1 MVKLS
6 NQDHYFHSVLISYL
20 RSNLWILMEGMM
32 IKPLCLMLI
41 TVIMVSACTK
51 REEQPVVIQ
60 TEVQI
65 VPMSA
70 EPADAKEEGV
80 STPSREKADEG
91 ASELIIE
98 SVDDDAPTDK

>member
-1 MVKLS
+1 
-6 NQDHYFHSVLISYL
+6 
-20 RSNLWILMEGMM
+20 
-32 IKPLCLMLI
+32 MLI

-80 STPSREKADEG
+80 STPSHEKADEG
-91 ASELIIE
+91 VSELIIE